1 MATISG
7 QGVDGETTQRILDF
21 LNRAQ
26 TAADIAGKEPQ
37 AGPVHDDPRTGY
49 GDQIAD
55 YDIGETVARR
65 IIDRRLTYGFAGF
78 TDLAL
83 ECNVQAYDFCAV
95 VPIVEGAGGVIT
107 DWQGRALDM
116 TGGESVLASA
126 TPALHERARAILL
139 G

>member
-55 YDIGETVARR
+55 QYDGFGRSLSTKMLGERR
-65 IIDRRLTYGFAGF
+65 GENVRFKRVDDGVGISIDF
-78 TDLAL
+78 D
-83 ECNVQAYDFCAV
+83 
-95 VPIVEGAGGVIT
+95 
-107 DWQGRALDM
+107 
-116 TGGESVLASA
+116 
-126 TPALHERARAILL
+126 
-139 G
+139 